1 MESKD
6 GFFEAFNDWG
16 LVLAIF
22 SFAVLVTVIVYVV
35 RMVNRKGKNK
45 DGMVH
50 NKKPEDRPRK

>member
-16 LVLAIF
+16 LALAIL
-22 SFAVLVTVIVYVV
+22 SFAVLITVIVYVV
-35 RMVNRKGKNK
+35 RMVNRKGKDK

-50 NKKPEDRPRK
+50 NKKPDDRTKK